1 MDHSTETPKRRSSAS
16 SSPDFEFW
24 MVGNPN
30 TFPQSPLVTADE
42 LFVDGVLL
50 PLHLLSIPTATA
62 TSNAEPDPIPQP
74 EPEPEREREPE
85 PEREASAL
93 GASITAS
100 VTSSSKRWRDIFK
113 VVGEKKGDEKERRSS
128 KERKAGGGGAAEIN
142 INIWPFARSRS
153 AGDGAAARRPKSS
166 SSAPPRKSCSAPCS
180 RSNSRGGG
188 GGSGSGSGRRWAAS
202 PGRAGLSGGVHLGRS
217 GPVWQLRRGGKG
229 PPAEAVSVAEK
240 DTAGKRSGGGGGVRV
255 LNSCIGYRNQVSC
268 RGARTKGEEGS
279 GGNGSLF
286 NLRGF
291 FSKKVY

>member
-50 PLHLLSIPTATA
+50 PLHLLSLPTAT
-62 TSNAEPDPIPQP
+62 SSAEPDPIPQP

-85 PEREASAL
+85 RDASAL

-128 KERKAGGGGAAEIN
+128 KERKAGGGGGGAAEIN

-229 PPAEAVSVAEK
+229 PPAEPVSVVEK
-240 DTAGKRSGGGGGVRV
+240 DTAGKRGGGGGGVRV

-286 NLRGF
+286 NFRGF